1 MQNSGKNSDRYTSY
15 KHSHKQKTY
24 KKNTT
29 LWVLIV
35 SSIQMLFTPKHSFI
49 LDHCIRL
56 KGVIEQWFPTQPPD
70 LRDKTEK
77 KEIFLFHK
85 IMYELEGSLLTL
97 EIAIFHKK
105 KKAKIWENSR
115 KKSESSEQNNYYH
128 KVHLLG
134 CFFANLS
141 VPK

>member
-1 MQNSGKNSDRYTSY
+1 
-15 KHSHKQKTY
+15 
-24 KKNTT
+24 
-29 LWVLIV
+29 
-35 SSIQMLFTPKHSFI
+35 MLFTPKHSFI

-105 KKAKIWENSR
+105 KKQR
-115 KKSESSEQNNYYH
+115 SERTPERNLKVLNRIIIITRSIYSVVFLQIFQFQN
-128 KVHLLG
+128 K
-134 CFFANLS
+134 
-141 VPK
+141 